1 MVYTPIEDEMVDF
14 VVREIIKGKL
24 KDRDKLYSL
33 RFFTNRF
40 KAGPAYVKRA
50 MAKLEERRLISLV
63 DGEYYLSLDD
73 KKIDALKENLANR
86 IINDFLDQ
94 MGQIGIDT
102 REALSY
108 LERRSRAN
116 G

>member
-14 VVREIIKGKL
+14 VAREIISKKL
-24 KDRDKLYSL
+24 KDGDKLYSL

-50 MAKLEERRLISLV
+50 MAMLEDRGLIRLV

-73 KKIDALKENLANR
+73 RKIDALKENLANR
-86 IINDFLDQ
+86 IINDFLNQ
-94 MGQIGIDT
+94 MGQIGLDT
-102 REALSY
+102 GEALTY